1 MNCLRYYKTVKN
13 EHIYKRTDK
22 IHNHRK
28 KLSRNVAHIAKWR
41 VLKNEQTTSNLPNK
55 TKKEPP
61 MTGSGIVKNKASNFV
76 KIAKTIINNAEY
88 WTTLRLPTCDSPS
101 IDRHYTP
108 QTQQRHVTMTVCH
121 YVMTVTTCDSPGI
134 DRNYTPRTHQR
145 HVTMTVCHYVM
156 TVTTCDSPGIDRNY
170 TPRTHQR
177 HVTMTV
183 CHYVMTVTT
192 CDSPGID
199 RHYTPQ
205 TQQQHVTM
213 TVCHYVMTVTTC
225 DSPGIDRHYT
235 PQTHQQHVTMTVCH
249 YVMKHINQ
257 QLTHLCETNDTD
269 VNTGWRSTIARTH
282 DTIQQRP
289 NAFNKY
295 SWTHQTHQTTSAVT
309 NGQRK

>member
-134 DRNYTPRTHQR
+134 DR
-145 HVTMTVCHYVM
+145 
-156 TVTTCDSPGIDRNY
+156 
-170 TPRTHQR
+170 
-177 HVTMTV
+177 
-183 CHYVMTVTT
+183 
-192 CDSPGID
+192 
-199 RHYTPQ
+199 HYTPQ
-205 TQQQHVTM
+205 TQ
-213 TVCHYVMTVTTC
+213 
-225 DSPGIDRHYT
+225 
-235 PQTHQQHVTMTVCH
+235 QQHVTMTVCH

>member
-13 EHIYKRTDK
+13 EHIYKQTDK

-61 MTGSGIVKNKASNFV
+61 MTGSGIVRNKASNFV

-108 QTQQRHVTMTVCH
+108 QT
-121 YVMTVTTCDSPGI
+121 
-134 DRNYTPRTHQR
+134 HQR
-145 HVTMTVCHYVM
+145 HVTMT
-156 TVTTCDSPGIDRNY
+156 
-170 TPRTHQR
+170 THQR
-177 HVTMTV
+177 HA
-183 CHYVMTVTT
+183 
-192 CDSPGID
+192 
-199 RHYTPQ
+199 
-205 TQQQHVTM
+205 
-213 TVCHYVMTVTTC
+213 
-225 DSPGIDRHYT
+225 
-235 PQTHQQHVTMTVCH
+235 TMTVCH